1 MKINKS
7 KININNYEELEQQEN
22 ENDPINN
29 SNTSTK
35 RSGIELRRKKG
46 SRQKKLIGYLL
57 YQ

>member
-29 SNTSTK
+29 SNNSTK

-46 SRQKKLIGYLL
+46 
-57 YQ
+57 